1 MFHGIQLV
9 TDFKDGGNAES
20 WYKKRRPDFRP
31 APFSDEVYTLSLQRS
46 EGRRD

>member
-9 TDFKDGGNAES
+9 TDFNEGGNAES
-20 WYKKRRPDFRP
+20 QIKERRPDFRP
-31 APFSDEVYTLSLQRS
+31 ASFSDEVYTLSLQRS